1 MKAFSTFKTLL
12 RSSPLFRILLLLTL
26 VGAVVLVTS
35 LSGRTKIGKP
45 EISNIDPP
53 IGSPGDT
60 VVISGKNFGKTKESS
75 FVEIAGSR
83 VTASGYKKWSD
94 SEIELT
100 VPVNVQDGLVVVQ
113 TSEGRSEPAFFAN
126 ESTIPV
132 AVRTDFRT
140 TVPVLESIS
149 PLSARIGDSV
159 TIVGSNFG
167 AVRGN
172 STVYFTANRESS
184 SAPSTVDDSG
194 YNADFI
200 PASEADYDFEYWSD
214 NEIRVRVPDGA
225 ASGPVYV
232 STDKG
237 NSYRLNMAV
246 NFPVGQ
252 KSFSM
257 RRTYVLQISADIQ
270 NRTTDDARVTL
281 YVPRP
286 SISASQPAA
295 VLSEVSP
302 IPLIQDDSSNVIH
315 QVQLTSDNTNRMRFN
330 QSFIITTL
338 SVSRTINE
346 DKVSRFSEKNR
357 LLYSAYTSP
366 DACVPS
372 SDPSVVSLAEKII
385 GKNTNPYVQANLIYD
400 YMIKNFKVLNTVRSG
415 DVSVLDLLERESGDA
430 YDFAMIFTAL
440 CRAAGIPA
448 IPISGV
454 LIENNSTTRNHWW
467 SEIYFERYGWFP
479 VDVALAAGLNY
490 KAFSEI
496 ENPVDYYFGNMDSQ
510 HIAFSR
516 KWNGLKQSLI
526 NSRIVFRPRT
536 YALQSIWEEV
546 SNAKSNYSSLWND
559 PVVVGIY

>member
-12 RSSPLFRILLLLTL
+12 SSSPLFRILLLLTL

-385 GKNTNPYVQANLIYD
+385 GKNTNPYIQANLIYD